1 MRKLFNW
8 RYYLVKCEAMRSG
21 RSGLYVSSSVKMGFD
36 LCMMRKWQL
45 NSYYRAPPLS
55 ACFDQG
61 KRCGA
66 RR

>member
-45 NSYYRAPPLS
+45 NSYYRAPPICLL
-55 ACFDQG
+55 
-61 KRCGA
+61 
-66 RR
+66 